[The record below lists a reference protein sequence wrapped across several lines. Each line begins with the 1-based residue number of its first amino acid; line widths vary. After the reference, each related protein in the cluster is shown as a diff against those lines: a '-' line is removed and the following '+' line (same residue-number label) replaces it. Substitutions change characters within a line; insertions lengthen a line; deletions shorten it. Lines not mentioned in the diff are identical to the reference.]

1 MAHNDTIEQ
10 LNRLIRVNRDAEEG
24 LRAAAES
31 VKNSELESLFG
42 GYAKQHAKFE
52 IELQEEVKR
61 LGGAFSE
68 SGTMGGAIH
77 RGWMNLKS
85 TLSGD
90 SAAAILRSCEG
101 DEESAEIAYTDA
113 TDRNQTGQTHTLIE
127 KQRQQIKEFRTRLA
141 RLVGETKDGL
151 EFQKNE

>member
-10 LNRLIRVNRDAEEG
+10 LNHLIHVNKDAEGG
-24 LRAAAES
+24 LRAAAER
-31 VKNSELESLFG
+31 VKNSELETLFV
-42 GYAKQHAKFE
+42 GYAKQHARFE
-52 IELQEEVKR
+52 IELREEVKR
-61 LGGAFSE
+61 LGGTFSE
-68 SGTMGGAIH
+68 SGTMGGALH

-101 DEESAEIAYTDA
+101 GEESAEIAYTDA
-113 TDRNQTGQTHTLIE
+113 ADRNQTGQTHTLIE
-127 KQRQQIKEFRTRLA
+127 KQRQQIKGFRTRLA
-141 RLVGETKDGL
+141 RLVGETKDGF